1 MKILIVDDDFVC
13 RNLLLEMVKGYGKCD
28 VAINGKEAISAVK
41 NSIETKEPYNL
52 IFLDIMLEEID
63 GHEVLKR
70 IRDTET
76 EFKIGGLDGAKIIMT
91 TVLADFTNIKTAF
104 AGQCEGY
111 LVKPITKDKVDKQLK
126 ELKLIN

>member
-13 RNLLLEMVKGYGKCD
+13 RNLLLEMVKDYGKCNI
-28 VAINGKEAISAVK
+28 AINGKEAIFAVK
-41 NSIETKEPYNL
+41 NSIENKTPYNL

-70 IRDTET
+70 IRDTESDYN
-76 EFKIGGLDGAKIIMT
+76 IGGLDGAKIIMT
-91 TVLADFTNIKTAF
+91 TVLDDFASIKTAF

-111 LVKPITKDKVDKQLK
+111 IVKPVTKEKVDKQLRG
-126 ELKLIN
+126 LKLIK

>member
-13 RNLLLEMVKGYGKCD
+13 RNLLLAMVKDYGECD

-41 NSIETKEPYNL
+41 NSIENKTPYNL

-70 IRDTET
+70 IRDTESNYN
-76 EFKIGGLDGAKIIMT
+76 IGGLDGAKIIMT
-91 TVLADFTNIKTAF
+91 TVLDDFASIKTAF

-111 LVKPITKDKVDKQLK
+111 IVKPITKDKVDKQLK
-126 ELKLIN
+126 DLKLIR